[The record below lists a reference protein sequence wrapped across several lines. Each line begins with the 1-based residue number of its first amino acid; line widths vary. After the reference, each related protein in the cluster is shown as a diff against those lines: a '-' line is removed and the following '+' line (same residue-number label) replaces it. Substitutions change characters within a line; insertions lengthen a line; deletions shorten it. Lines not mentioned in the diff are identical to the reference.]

1 MGRIGELRFCCEK
14 GDVCLNSKRSRAL
27 LHVMGREDIREIRDI
42 RGGVIMGVSSAKQR
56 LCYAFSH
63 IVLHRDDTV
72 TVYVRSIAGLWK
84 LFIAYAAV
92 AALAVFSGRL
102 SREGIKLW
110 DSLAGYME
118 STAYPENAAIGK
130 GAGNAGGSAL
140 YSGGGGAEGSFII
153 DSEKTGIVFANKD
166 RTGVRFGYV
175 VYADGE
181 LFESAPYA
189 YKKGGEYSLLIY
201 GRMETGIHEFLVE
214 TYCYF
219 GESEEAFDVITQRI
233 MVEVK

>member
-1 MGRIGELRFCCEK
+1 MGRRGELRSGCEK
-14 GDVCLNSKRSRAL
+14 GDVCLNNQRSRAL

-42 RGGVIMGVSSAKQR
+42 RGGVITRAGSAKQR
-56 LCYAFSH
+56 LCYVFSH
-63 IVLHRDDTV
+63 TVLHRDDTV

-84 LFIAYAAV
+84 LFIVYAAV
-92 AALAVFSGRL
+92 AALAIFFVRF

-118 STAYPENAAIGK
+118 STAYSENAATGK

-140 YSGGGGAEGSFII
+140 YSGGEGAEGRFFI
-153 DSEKTGIVFANKD
+153 DSEKTGIILANRD

-201 GRMETGIHEFLVE
+201 GRLKAGIHELLVE

-219 GESEEAFDVITQRI
+219 GGSEEAFDVITQRI
-233 MVEVK
+233 IVEVE